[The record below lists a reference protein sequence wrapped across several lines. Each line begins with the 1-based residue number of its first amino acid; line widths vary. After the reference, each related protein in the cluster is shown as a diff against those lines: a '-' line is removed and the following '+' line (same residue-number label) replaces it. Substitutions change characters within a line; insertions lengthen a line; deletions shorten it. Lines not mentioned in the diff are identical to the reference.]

1 MKKEIRIAIL
11 DNNNNVLG
19 FIDNYTP
26 NSPTFYND
34 VLHTYLQGTASTFS
48 FIIQYDDD
56 YVSKY
61 LIVGNKLA
69 FTYNDIDYFFNIM
82 TTTIQNRIV
91 EVEATSLSFELLNEQ
106 SHEYESTTKRTF
118 SEYFTSFNFEKSIT
132 LGICEPTTEKLMLSW
147 TKSDSILARLL
158 SLADEFSAEIE
169 FVTTL
174 NDDYTLDTIT
184 MNVYKEHSDTYQGV
198 GDDRSDITLRYAK
211 DIGSIRKESDISDLY
226 TFILLT
232 GDDGLT
238 LSSVEKTEYDD
249 DGVAE
254 YTTPKGGAQL
264 VALQARDLYPSYY
277 NTSTDRYIAHYET
290 YSTSSVTELY
300 DEALRLLKEHSK
312 PKLTYETDGYIDAN
326 IGDTIYIED
335 DEYTPTLYLKARI
348 KEQQISFSDP
358 TTNKTTLTNFEE
370 ETSSISSTLSDKVAE
385 MIAEKISYTCF
396 ISSDNGIVFKNKK
409 GYTNL
414 TAWVMSDG
422 EYKTDDLIIKWFKD
436 DVEIYEGS
444 SITVYAY
451 ELENSHVYKFEAY
464 SNTDVLK
471 GQYEVT
477 LTNVEEIVTVDIVSL
492 NGLVFKNGDI
502 NTILNAVV
510 NVGSTEI
517 KTYSELKDMFG
528 ESAYLQWSVKEYG
541 ETEFT
546 DISVNDTRLSAYGF
560 SLSVTSDDVTNVAI
574 YEIKVMGE

>member
-11 DNNNNVLG
+11 DNNNNLLG
-19 FIDNYTP
+19 FIDNYIP

-48 FIIQYDDD
+48 FTIQYDDD

-69 FTYNDIDYFFNIM
+69 FVYNYTDYFFNIM
-82 TTTIQNRIV
+82 TTTIQNGIV

-106 SHEYESTTKRTF
+106 SSKYESTTERTF

-147 TKSDSILARLL
+147 TQSDSILARLL

-169 FVTTL
+169 FVTAL

-184 MNVYKEHSDTYQGV
+184 MNVYNKHSDTYQGV
-198 GDDRSDITLRYAK
+198 GINRSDITLRYAK
-211 DIGSIRKESDISDLY
+211 DIPSIRKETDISDLY

-238 LSSVEKTEYDD
+238 LSSVDKTEYDD

-254 YTTPKGGAQL
+254 YTTPKDGSQL

-277 NTSTDRYIAHYET
+277 NTSTDRFIAHYET
-290 YSTSSVTELY
+290 FSTSSVTELY

-312 PKLTYETDGYIDAN
+312 PKLTYETDGYIDAS

-335 DEYTPTLYLKARI
+335 DEYAPTLYLKARI
-348 KEQQISFSDP
+348 KEQKISFSDP
-358 TTNKTTLTNFEE
+358 STNKTTLTNFEE

-385 MIAEKISYTCF
+385 MIEVKTAYTCF
-396 ISSDNGIVFKNKK
+396 IFTDNGIIFKNNK

-414 TAWVMSDG
+414 SALVMLDG
-422 EYKTDDLIIKWFKD
+422 VNKTDDLTIKWFKD
-436 DVEIYEGS
+436 DYEIYEGK
-444 SITVYAY
+444 TLCVYGY
-451 ELENSHVYKFEAY
+451 DFKDSHVYKFEAY
-464 SNTDVLK
+464 TSTNVLK

-477 LTNVEEIVTVDIVSL
+477 ITNVDETVTVDVVSL
-492 NGLVFKNGDI
+492 NGITFKNGNID
-502 NTILNAVV
+502 TILMATVH
-510 NVGSTEI
+510 VGTTEI
-517 KTYSELKDMFG
+517 NTYSELTDMFG
-528 ESAYLQWSVKEYG
+528 DSAYLQWSIKEYG
-541 ETEFT
+541 ESEFT
-546 DISVNDTRLSAYGF
+546 QIETNDTRLTNNGF
-560 SLSVTSDDVTNVAI
+560 SLSVTSNDVLNTAI
-574 YEIKVMGE
+574 YEVKVMGD